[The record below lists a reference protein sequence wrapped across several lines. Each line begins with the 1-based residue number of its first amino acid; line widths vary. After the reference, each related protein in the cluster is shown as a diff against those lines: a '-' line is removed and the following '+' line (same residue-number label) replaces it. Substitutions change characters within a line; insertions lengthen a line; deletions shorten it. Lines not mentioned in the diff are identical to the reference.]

1 MEFSDRLIG
10 AIREKRSCLI
20 VGLDPH
26 LELLPPSLTT
36 GIDLS
41 CRAAVARV
49 VNDFCLGILDSV
61 HDIAAAVKPQVAFF
75 ERLGPTGYD
84 VLERVVAK
92 ARERGLIVISDAKR
106 GDIGSTATAYADY
119 HLGPAAKSQTGTV
132 GLGADAIT
140 ISPYLGS
147 DSLAPFA
154 TYLARGRG
162 IFILAKTSNLGSAD
176 FQDRLV
182 EQNKE
187 SVPLY
192 YAVAELA
199 QTLADRYP
207 IGHFGYSSV
216 GLVVGATFPKQG
228 ADLRQAFSR
237 LIFLVPGVGAQG
249 AKPSDITGCFN
260 SDGLGAVVNAS
271 RSILFAYRDDPD
283 KSDGLWRET
292 ARAAAIKLRD
302 ELNTAISSR

>member
-1 MEFSDRLIG
+1 MDQI
-10 AIREKRSCLI
+10 
-20 VGLDPH
+20 
-26 LELLPPSLTT
+26 
-36 GIDLS
+36 
-41 CRAAVARV
+41 
-49 VNDFCLGILDSV
+49 
-61 HDIAAAVKPQVAFF
+61 
-75 ERLGPTGYD
+75 
-84 VLERVVAK
+84 
-92 ARERGLIVISDAKR
+92 
-106 GDIGSTATAYADY
+106 
-119 HLGPAAKSQTGTV
+119 QTF
-132 GLGADAIT
+132 
-140 ISPYLGS
+140 SPYLWS

-154 TYLARGRG
+154 AYLARGRG

-187 SVPLY
+187 PVPLY

-216 GLVVGATFPKQG
+216 GLVVGATFPQQG

-237 LIFLVPGVGAQG
+237 LIFFVPSVGAQG
-249 AKPSDITGCFN
+249 AKPSDIARCFN
-260 SDGLGAVVNAS
+260 SDGLGAIVNAS
-271 RSILFAYRDDPD
+271 RSILFAYRGDPG

-302 ELNTAISSR
+302 DLNTAISSR